1 MPQNAR
7 KTSWSVTLLI
17 LFFVIFFAIFFVIGA
32 RAEKQ
37 DVTFRAADGFTLKGT
52 FYSAEKPGPGL
63 LLLHQCDGNRL
74 LYDHLATM
82 LNTAGYNVLTFD
94 FRGFGGSQA
103 GEYTD
108 FTAQRQKI
116 MDQMPSDVEAALS
129 FLTSHSTVNPRAL
142 GIVAGNCAVNQAVHA
157 ARRHPAIRTLVLLS
171 GGTDAE
177 GEAYIKDSPKV
188 PILGVASDEDSGAAA
203 ATKKLVALS
212 TNSDSQLE
220 MFTNA
225 GHAALIFAK
234 QPDLEPDIVIWFI
247 SNLPLAGYG
256 LPPAIQ

>member
-1 MPQNAR
+1 MVIVMPQNAR
-7 KTSWSVTLLI
+7 KTLWSVTLLMM
-17 LFFVIFFAIFFVIGA
+17 FFAIGA

-52 FYSAEKPGPGL
+52 FYSAQKPGPGL

-82 LNTAGYNVLTFD
+82 LNTAGYNVLAFD

-108 FTAQRQKI
+108 SAAQRQKI
-116 MDQMPSDVEAALS
+116 MDQMPGDVDAALS
-129 FLTSHSTVNPRAL
+129 FLTSQSTVNPRAL
-142 GIVAGNCAVNQAVHA
+142 GIVAADCAVNQAVHA

-188 PILGVASDEDSGAAA
+188 PILGVASDEDSAAAA

-225 GHAALIFAK
+225 GHAASIFVK

-256 LPPAIQ
+256 LPPAIK